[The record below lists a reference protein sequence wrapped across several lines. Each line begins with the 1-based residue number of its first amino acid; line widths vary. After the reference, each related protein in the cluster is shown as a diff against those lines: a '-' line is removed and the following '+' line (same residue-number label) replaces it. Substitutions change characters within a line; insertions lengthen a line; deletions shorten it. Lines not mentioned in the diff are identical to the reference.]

1 MEGSVSGSEITMNS
15 GLLEKLERNSVV
27 MADRGWTNKEA
38 MAKHGVR
45 LVTPAFLMNKTQLDL
60 SSLVESI

>member
-1 MEGSVSGSEITMNS
+1 MEGSVSDNEITMKS

-38 MAKHGVR
+38 MAR
-45 LVTPAFLMNKTQLDL
+45 LVTLATPL
-60 SSLVESI
+60 S